1 MSYNFD
7 PDRWYERERLRLD
20 RRRESGDID
29 EAEHERLVQALDRR
43 LEDIV
48 SRLDHTFQLPARRG

>member
-29 EAEHERLVQALDRR
+29 EAEHERLVRALDRR

-48 SRLDHTFQLPARRG
+48 SRLDHTFQLPSRRG

>member
-29 EAEHERLVQALDRR
+29 EAEHERLVRALDRR